1 MAQFRLRPKY
11 RNLVDR
17 PQGLI
22 PNQFPSHLENIQLKH
37 VHLNFKQQTYD
48 IRIVNDDLYI
58 NTAAQLSLT
67 RPTLNKE
74 QGTQSNEAKSE
85 PIASSPIDEEAKT
98 LSYWAVKILRTP
110 DPKEKADLTD
120 LVARKWLNNEL
131 EALGRT
137 EPPEQP
143 ERLENLNVVDPAKIR
158 RGKGGTL
165 ASRIALLHSLAN
177 IEQWAIDLSW
187 DIISR
192 FANTKL
198 SDQTSLPKQFFTDF
212 IKVACDEAKVFHS
225 NKFLILNQM
234 NESQVRL
241 LTAL

>member
-1 MAQFRLRPKY
+1 VAQFWLRPEH

-17 PQGLI
+17 PQGFILNRVL
-22 PNQFPSHLENIQLKH
+22 NQIGKW
-37 VHLNFKQQTYD
+37 LNLFKFKQQTYG
-48 IRIVNDDLYI
+48 IRIVDDDLYI

-67 RPTLNKE
+67 RPTQNNE
-74 QGTQSNEAKSE
+74 QKSQSIEAKIE
-85 PIASSPIDEEAKT
+85 PIADSLVDEETKK

-120 LVARKWLNNEL
+120 LIARKWLDNEL
-131 EALGRT
+131 EAFDSVT

-177 IEQWAIDLSW
+177 IEQWAMDLSW
-187 DIISR
+187 DIIAR

-212 IKVACDEAKVFHS
+212 IKVACDEAKVFIQIFS
-225 NKFLILNQM
+225 I
-234 NESQVRL
+234 
-241 LTAL
+241 